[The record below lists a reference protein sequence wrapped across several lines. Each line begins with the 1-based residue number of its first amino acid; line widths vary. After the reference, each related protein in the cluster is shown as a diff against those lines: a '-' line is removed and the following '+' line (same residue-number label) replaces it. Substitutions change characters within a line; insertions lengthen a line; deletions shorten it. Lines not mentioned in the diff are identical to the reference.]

1 MTWDRRSAVVAAVA
15 IATMILLFVLDL
27 VTHAPLVTAIGY
39 AIPLAL
45 CFFVRHRACLAVL
58 TAAAVVLTLLPLAY
72 DSADS
77 WTAAGNRAGVA
88 LTLVLLA
95 SILDR
100 ALVSARDLAL
110 RSEQLLGANRE
121 LERRE
126 LENGRQNEELQT
138 QAEELQSQSEEL
150 ERQSEELRVTNEE
163 LASWERMLE
172 QLLELSRSLTAEL
185 PRSRVLE
192 QICESLRILIQSEPA
207 AAAIVLREGDEI
219 SVVCHRGF
227 GDEVP
232 DCLRIPAGSAF
243 ASLVIAAGQTGYLD
257 DLATRPDL
265 VVPQP
270 RSGPRVQS
278 VLAAPIR
285 LQGRCMGTVEVY
297 AFQPHDWSERQ
308 IATVESIAVQTSISL
323 QSAELVDEI
332 LRERQRFG
340 AAFRSVPFGMVVID
354 DPSGRMGRMNPAA
367 AALFSLP
374 ADENVSPTSS
384 AGRRLH
390 RFVTRPPG
398 ISIDDM
404 PLARALRGEEVHG
417 QEVDMSFPD
426 GRRVTL
432 LFSAVP
438 IVDAQGQ
445 LRGAV
450 SAFPDIT
457 LQKKLQRE
465 LDLRR
470 REAEEASLRKTRFL
484 AAISHDLRTPA
495 HAINLTTELLR
506 RAARGA
512 QGPPTGFDPADLV
525 ERIQAN
531 VRSML
536 DLVDDLLD
544 VARFE
549 TGHIELVEAE
559 FDLGKLISEEIEQF
573 RPQAQEKRLS
583 LVAEPLDSAPIGLR
597 TDRVKLA
604 RILGNLLSN
613 AIKFTAEGGVRVTY
627 GLDAKGDVRVSVA
640 DTGIGIPPE
649 HQARVFEEFSQLG
662 NPERSR
668 AKGSGLGLSIC
679 RRLVDA
685 FGGTL
690 SLESAVGQ
698 GSTVTV
704 TLPAEYVLLHQR
716 RTPAFREAAPASAL
730 SSNPRLDLRILL
742 VEDENTTRESLGDLL
757 VSEGATVHSAA
768 DGRSALEH
776 LGARP
781 VDVVL
786 LDLMLPDLDGRE
798 VLRVIREASDPR
810 AKAVIVLT
818 GDISAARREEIQRL
832 GAVAMLAKPVDFEVL
847 MSLLLQQQSSLRS
860 S

>member
-1 MTWDRRSAVVAAVA
+1 MTQASRRTLAALA
-15 IATMILLFVLDL
+15 IAATVLLFVLDRA
-27 VTHAPLVTAIGY
+27 TAAPIIVAIGY
-39 AIPLAL
+39 VIPVGL
-45 CFFVRHRACLAVL
+45 CFFIGHRACLGAL
-58 TAAAVVLTLLPLAY
+58 TAATVVLTLLPLA
-72 DSADS
+72 AGLGES
-77 WTAAGNRAGVA
+77 WTPLVNRAAVG
-88 LTLVLLA
+88 LTLVLLGL
-95 SILDR
+95 ILDH
-100 ALVSARDLAL
+100 AL
-110 RSEQLLGANRE
+110 RAARELEARTGELLHANRE
-121 LERRE
+121 LEQRE
-126 LENGRQNEELQT
+126 LENSRQNEELQS
-138 QAEELQSQSEEL
+138 QSEELQSQSEEL

-172 QLLELSRSLTAEL
+172 QLLELSRSLTSEL

-192 QICESLRILIQSEPA
+192 QICESLRLLIQSEPA
-207 AAAIVLREGDEI
+207 AAAILLREGDEI
-219 SVVCHRGF
+219 AVVCHRGF
-227 GDEVP
+227 GDDPPEP
-232 DCLRIPAGSAF
+232 RRIPAGSAF

-257 DLATRPDL
+257 DLASRPDL

-270 RSGPRVQS
+270 SSGLSVRS

-285 LQGRCMGTVEVY
+285 LHGRCIGTVEVY
-297 AFQPHDWSERQ
+297 VFQPHDWSERQ
-308 IATVESIAVQTSISL
+308 IATVESIAVQASISL
-323 QSAELVDEI
+323 QSAELVDDI

-340 AAFRSVPFGMVVID
+340 AAFRSVPFGMIVVD
-354 DPSGRMGRMNPAA
+354 DPSGTEGRMNPAA

-374 ADENVSPTSS
+374 VDENVAPTSVS
-384 AGRRLH
+384 GRRLH
-390 RFVTRPPG
+390 RYVVRPDAAR
-398 ISIDDM
+398 IEDM

-417 QEVDMSFPD
+417 QEIDLSFPD

-432 LFSAVP
+432 LVSAVP
-438 IVDAQGQ
+438 IVNSQGQ
-445 LRGAV
+445 LQGAV

-506 RAARGA
+506 RGARNPQSGVDV
-512 QGPPTGFDPADLV
+512 PELV
-525 ERIQAN
+525 ERVQAN

-559 FDLGKLISEEIEQF
+559 FDLGKLISEECEQF
-573 RPQAQEKRLS
+573 LPQAQEKGLL
-583 LVAEPLDSAPIGLR
+583 LVAEPLDPTPIGLR

-613 AIKFTAEGGVRVTY
+613 AIKFTAQGSVRVTY
-627 GLDAKGDVRVSVA
+627 GLDAKGDVRLSVA

-649 HQARVFEEFSQLG
+649 HQVRVFEEFSQLG

-668 AKGSGLGLSIC
+668 SKGSGLGLSIC

-685 FGGTL
+685 FGGTI
-690 SLESAVGQ
+690 SLESAAGE
-698 GSTVTV
+698 GCTVTV
-704 TLPAEYVLLHQR
+704 TLPSEYVLLHQR
-716 RTPAFREAAPASAL
+716 RTAAFRESSGASVAA
-730 SSNPRLDLRILL
+730 SSRRLDLRILL
-742 VEDENTTRESLGDLL
+742 VEDENTTRESLRDLL
-757 VSEGATVHSAA
+757 VSEGATVHSAP
-768 DGRSALEH
+768 DGRTALEH
-776 LGARP
+776 LSTQP
-781 VDVVL
+781 IEVVL

-798 VLRVIREASDPR
+798 ILQRIRGARFSQL
-810 AKAVIVLT
+810 KSVIVLT

-847 MSLLLQQQSSLRS
+847 MSLLVQHQASLRS